1 MVGLNNV
8 CQFGPVSSKKASGP
22 AYEKVF
28 FDECF
33 IALLYESTH
42 FVLL

>member
-1 MVGLNNV
+1 MSVSLGLCPQKN
-8 CQFGPVSSKKASGP
+8 ASGP

-33 IALLYESTH
+33 IALLYDSTH